1 MNSGLSIS
9 RRLSLFSVMQT
20 ILHKGPIS
28 RASMA
33 RETGLS
39 KQTIGEIAL
48 ALKSDGWI
56 HEKGR
61 TTGHVGRSATNY
73 EIVPEAACI
82 AAVDLGG
89 TRVRA
94 VIADLAGSILE
105 EMSEPTSAEG
115 GSHVVSQVAR
125 LCREAARRNRVDY
138 EKVKLA
144 VVGVAGVPDELTG
157 RVKLAPNIVGIDKI
171 DFRSALSDAAGVPV
185 SLENDVNLA
194 IIGEHWIGRGRGED
208 NLVFVAL
215 GTGIGSGIMVDG
227 NLVRGSTGAAG
238 ELAYLPLGADPFE
251 SESLQTGALERV
263 AGSHG
268 IIRRYRL
275 LSGREADVPEIFELS
290 AQGDS
295 VAARVLDETARHVV
309 CALSAICAIVN
320 PAKVILGGSIGERS
334 EFAARVREL
343 VPRCAPA
350 PAQVEISS
358 LGSRA
363 ALAGGAAVG
372 LQRLHT
378 TLFSG
383 GINGLRV
390 ELPHSGE
397 PDPLEVT
404 S

>member
-1 MNSGLSIS
+1 
-9 RRLSLFSVMQT
+9 MQT

-48 ALKSDGWI
+48 ALENDGWI

-73 EIVPEAACI
+73 EIVPEAACT

-94 VIADLAGSILE
+94 VIADLAGNILE
-105 EMSEPTSAEG
+105 EVSERTDAGG
-115 GSHVVSQVAR
+115 GSHVVSQVSR
-125 LCREAARRNRVDY
+125 LCREAARRNRVDFA
-138 EKVKLA
+138 KVKLA

-157 RVKLAPNIVGIDKI
+157 QVNLAPNIAGIDKI
-171 DFRSALSDAAGVPV
+171 DFKSALSNAMGVPV

-194 IIGEHWIGRGRGED
+194 IIGEHWLGRGRGED

-215 GTGIGSGIMVDG
+215 GTGIGSGIMVEG
-227 NLVRGSTGAAG
+227 NLVRGSSGAAG

-251 SESLQTGALERV
+251 TESVRTGALERA
-263 AGSHG
+263 AGSQG
-268 IIRRYRL
+268 IVRRFKL
-275 LSGREADVPEIFELS
+275 LSGRDADVPEIFELS
-290 AQGDS
+290 GRGDT
-295 VAARVLDETARHVV
+295 VAARVLDETARHVA

-320 PAKVILGGSIGERS
+320 PAKVILGGSIGERP

-343 VPRCAPA
+343 LPGCAPS
-350 PAQVEISS
+350 PAQVEISA
-358 LGSRA
+358 LGSSA

-372 LQRLHT
+372 LHRLHT
-378 TLFSG
+378 MLFSG

-390 ELPHSGE
+390 ELPRTGGAGSFE
-397 PDPLEVT
+397 A
-404 S
+404 SA

>member
-20 ILHKGPIS
+20 ILRKGPIS

-48 ALKSDGWI
+48 ALESDGWI
-56 HEKGR
+56 HEMGR
-61 TTGHVGRSATNY
+61 TSGHVGRSATNY
-73 EIVPEAACI
+73 EIVPDAACI
-82 AAVDLGG
+82 TAVDLGG

-94 VIADLAGSILE
+94 VIADLAGNILE
-105 EMSEPTSAEG
+105 EVSERTDAGG
-115 GSHVVSQVAR
+115 GSQVVSQVSR
-125 LCREAARRNRVDY
+125 LCREAASQNRVDY
-138 EKVKLA
+138 AKVKLA
-144 VVGVAGVPDELTG
+144 VIGVAGVPDNLTG
-157 RVKLAPNIVGIDKI
+157 QVNLAPNIAGIDKI
-171 DFRSALSDAAGVPV
+171 DFRSALSDALSVPV

-194 IIGEHWIGRGRGED
+194 LIGEHWIGRGRGAD

-227 NLVRGSTGAAG
+227 NLVQGSTGAAG
-238 ELAYLPLGADPFE
+238 EMAYLPLGADPFE
-251 SESLQTGALERV
+251 PESMQTGALERS
-263 AGSHG
+263 AGSKG
-268 IIRRYRL
+268 IMRRYRR
-275 LSGREADVPEIFELS
+275 LSGHEADVPEIFELS

-295 VAARVLDETARHVV
+295 IAASVLDETARHVS
-309 CALSAICAIVN
+309 CGLAAICAIVN
-320 PAKVILGGSIGERS
+320 PAKVILGGSIGERP

-343 VPRCAPA
+343 LPGCAPS

-363 ALAGGAAVG
+363 ALAGAAAVG

-378 TLFSG
+378 MLFSG
-383 GINGLRV
+383 GISGLRI
-390 ELPHSGE
+390 ELPCSRDAE
-397 PDPLEVT
+397 SFEAAP
-404 S
+404 